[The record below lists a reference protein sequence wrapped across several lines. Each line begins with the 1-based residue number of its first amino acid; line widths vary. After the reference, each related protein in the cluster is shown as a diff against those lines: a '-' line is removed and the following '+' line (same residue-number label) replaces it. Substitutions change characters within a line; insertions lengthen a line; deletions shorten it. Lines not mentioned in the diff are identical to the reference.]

1 MVSLSFDDDDDV
13 LPTAPYAPPPSFSAS
28 AALPNEYIFLAVD
41 EGNKTALL
49 ESLAP
54 DWTPTDTYTVIPGF
68 AGVMNKTL
76 LASVLEDP
84 RVEIVECNSVT
95 SIDNS
100 AGRGVV
106 AGGGLPV
113 LVAAAAALAAML

>member
-13 LPTAPYAPPPSFSAS
+13 LPTAPYAPPSFSAS

>member
-13 LPTAPYAPPPSFSAS
+13 LPTAPYAPPSFSAS

-68 AGVMNKTL
+68 EGVMNKTL

>member
-1 MVSLSFDDDDDV
+1 M
-13 LPTAPYAPPPSFSAS
+13 
-28 AALPNEYIFLAVD
+28 D

-76 LASVLEDP
+76 LASVLEDA

-95 SIDNS
+95 SIDSS
-100 AGRGVV
+100 ADQPADSGVV